1 MKKLF
6 LLLLFYNLT
15 FSQSI
20 IGRYTFENREN
31 RTESGWEVIEI
42 PGEVTFYGE
51 KSTKIVTIVTSKK
64 LEYLYVKS
72 IQLFIRQDTFI
83 YTLTDENYKECSF
96 RIVVNSSLDTI
107 DLYYYS
113 DRKEDKYYRL
123 KLRKIN

>member
-1 MKKLF
+1 MKKLL

-96 RIVVNSSLDTI
+96 RIVVNGSLDTI

>member
-1 MKKLF
+1 MKKLL